1 MPSEAIFVADV
12 AEPAFP
18 FSFSAEVFMLS
29 QLRRGPLQ
37 QRGRM
42 GAVAAAAVSAVAGGG
57 GVDSVLLL
65 SGASPTPPPPWTTAG
80 AEIEEEEEEDETSET
95 ELFPASREGAVMEEA
110 GGRREFWKRKKSCVE
125 IHTVQHVTCL
135 RFRRR

>member
-1 MPSEAIFVADV
+1 
-12 AEPAFP
+12 
-18 FSFSAEVFMLS
+18 MLS

-42 GAVAAAAVSAVAGGG
+42 GAVGAAVSAVAGGG

-80 AEIEEEEEEDETSET
+80 AEIEEEEEEEDETSET

-110 GGRREFWKRKKSCVE
+110 GGRREFWKRKKSYVE

>member
-42 GAVAAAAVSAVAGGG
+42 GAVAAAAVSVVAGGG

-65 SGASPTPPPPWTTAG
+65 SGASPPPPPPGTTTG
-80 AEIEEEEEEDETSET
+80 EEIEEEEEDETSET

-110 GGRREFWKRKKSCVE
+110 GGRREFWKSTKSCVK
-125 IHTVQHVTCL
+125 IHIVTCL

>member
-42 GAVAAAAVSAVAGGG
+42 GAVAAAVSAVAGGG

-80 AEIEEEEEEDETSET
+80 AEIEEEEEEEDETSET

-110 GGRREFWKRKKSCVE
+110 GGRREFWKSTKSCVK
-125 IHTVQHVTCL
+125 IHIVTCL

>member
-42 GAVAAAAVSAVAGGG
+42 GAVAAAVSAVAGGG

-125 IHTVQHVTCL
+125 IHTVTCL

>member
-42 GAVAAAAVSAVAGGG
+42 GAVAAAAVSVVAGGGG

-65 SGASPTPPPPWTTAG
+65 SGASPPPPPPWTTTG
-80 AEIEEEEEEDETSET
+80 EEIEEEEEEDETSET

-125 IHTVQHVTCL
+125 IHTVTCL